1 MTMSESSSS
10 PSKDAPVEPSDSDN
24 VQNDLLDEGE
34 TLDIDSII
42 FCRSEVMTVEY
53 LTQAIAKFPH
63 ILPVMIKNDVL
74 HSYVGIAAD
83 CPDVGGRRNEDWP
96 ARKIDVEVVEYLLE
110 LMPDAVHKPNN
121 PNGFSAARHGGGA
134 LPLHLACFN
143 ADCPTSVIRLLLEKN
158 PSAIEEV
165 WDKDLLPLHYYVGRA
180 RVFPAWYEERTFG
193 EVSWEVITSPALPTG
208 DVHYET
214 VKLLVDAYPEALTF
228 NLERSALSILCE
240 GTQISS
246 ELANLLI
253 DKDATVLDVKGR
265 ESPLWTYYT
274 IRM

>member
-1 MTMSESSSS
+1 MTMSKSSSS

-134 LPLHLACFN
+134 LPLHLACFIVVV
-143 ADCPTSVIRLLLEKN
+143 AC
-158 PSAIEEV
+158 
-165 WDKDLLPLHYYVGRA
+165 
-180 RVFPAWYEERTFG
+180 
-193 EVSWEVITSPALPTG
+193 
-208 DVHYET
+208 
-214 VKLLVDAYPEALTF
+214 
-228 NLERSALSILCE
+228 
-240 GTQISS
+240 Q
-246 ELANLLI
+246 
-253 DKDATVLDVKGR
+253 
-265 ESPLWTYYT
+265 
-274 IRM
+274 